1 MIKELQNQ
9 NYKEVLSKESKPYLL
24 EFYTQ
29 WCGVCKQV
37 APILEEVAQEQSGQY
52 GFYKANA
59 EEVIDLVN
67 EYGIRSVP
75 TFFFIQD
82 GNVKNKH
89 TGYISKED
97 LIAKLKISFS

>member
-1 MIKELQNQ
+1 M
-9 NYKEVLSKESKPYLL
+9 

-37 APILEEVAQEQSGQY
+37 APILEEVAQEDSDNY

-59 EEVIDLVN
+59 EKITELVS

-75 TFFFIQD
+75 TFLFIQD
-82 GNVKNKH
+82 GKIKNMH
-89 TGYISKED
+89 TGYISKDD
-97 LIAKLKISFS
+97 LVTKLKESFA